1 MTDDSMKFQLM
12 VHYILWY
19 FKEKL
24 SECRLGQVKLN
35 KILWLLD
42 VESICNQG
50 SSMSGET
57 AYVKRRYGPVPPH
70 ILATLEKLSVE
81 GILEESG
88 TKTKKEDRNSS
99 EYSSSFDLH
108 SAKIHEAPP
117 DLDGLLNEEEKKK
130 IESVCDRYSNIS
142 GKELSKL
149 SHDRIYDMYKEGDKI
164 PLSVYLVAKAE
175 TLTDEDREW
184 AESSIKEI
192 QGIKR

>member
-1 MTDDSMKFQLM
+1 MTDDSMRFQLM

-24 SECRLGQVKLN
+24 PECRLGQVKLN

-50 SSMSGET
+50 SSMSGEA
-57 AYVKRRYGPVPPH
+57 AYVKRKYGPVPPH

-88 TKTKKEDRNSS
+88 TKTKKDRNSS

-108 SAKIHEAPP
+108 SAKVHKAPP
-117 DLDGLLNEEEKKK
+117 DLEGLLNEEEKKK
-130 IESVCDRYSNIS
+130 IELVCDQYSNIS
-142 GKELSKL
+142 GNELSKL

-164 PLSVYLVAKAE
+164 PLSVYLVAEAE
-175 TLTDEDREW
+175 KLTDEDREW